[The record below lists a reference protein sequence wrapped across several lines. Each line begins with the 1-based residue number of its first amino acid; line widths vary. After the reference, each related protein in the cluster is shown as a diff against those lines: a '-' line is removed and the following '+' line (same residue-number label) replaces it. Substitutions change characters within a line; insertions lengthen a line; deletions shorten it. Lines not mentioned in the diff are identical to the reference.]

1 MKPLKVV
8 LLGAGNRGIRYATH
22 MAEMPDKYQV
32 VAVADPA
39 ESRRKT
45 IQEMHKIPDSG
56 LYNSWEEV
64 LSQPKMADICVIALV
79 DDMHYEPALAAIDKG
94 YDLLLEKPVAQTAK
108 ECADIANAANKKG
121 VKILVCHVLRYT
133 PFFGKIK
140 ELLMEGVIGE
150 VMSLEQ
156 TEAVGHIHYSHSYV
170 RGNWHKEADST
181 PMLLAKCCHDLDMI
195 QWLLDKPCKKVS
207 SFGSLVHF
215 RKENCPE
222 GAPARC
228 VDGNCPAGDTCPY
241 NCLAYYCGPASIAR
255 KRIITNGIAKDFDPT
270 PEEIM
275 TALKT
280 THYGDCV
287 YQTEN
292 DVVDHQV
299 VNMEFAGGATA
310 TLTMNAFNYGGRYIR
325 IYGTKG
331 EIMAHMSDTE
341 IKVYTF
347 DSRGHWTVPT
357 LKVDET
363 INGGH
368 GGGDE
373 GIIRE
378 LYEFMSGAYNG
389 FRAADINISVKNHLI
404 GFAAEEA
411 RHGEKVVKV
420 DEVFARYGFEN
431 N

>member
-1 MKPLKVV
+1 
-8 LLGAGNRGIRYATH
+8 
-22 MAEMPDKYQV
+22 
-32 VAVADPA
+32 
-39 ESRRKT
+39 
-45 IQEMHKIPDSG
+45 
-56 LYNSWEEV
+56 
-64 LSQPKMADICVIALV
+64 
-79 DDMHYEPALAAIDKG
+79 
-94 YDLLLEKPVAQTAK
+94 
-108 ECADIANAANKKG
+108 
-121 VKILVCHVLRYT
+121 
-133 PFFGKIK
+133 
-140 ELLMEGVIGE
+140 
-150 VMSLEQ
+150 
-156 TEAVGHIHYSHSYV
+156 
-170 RGNWHKEADST
+170 
-181 PMLLAKCCHDLDMI
+181 
-195 QWLLDKPCKKVS
+195 
-207 SFGSLVHF
+207 
-215 RKENCPE
+215 
-222 GAPARC
+222 
-228 VDGNCPAGDTCPY
+228 
-241 NCLAYYCGPASIAR
+241 
-255 KRIITNGIAKDFDPT
+255 
-270 PEEIM
+270 M

-287 YQTEN
+287 YQGEN

-299 VNMEFAGGATA
+299 VNMEFDGGATA

-325 IYGTKG
+325 IYGTRG

-347 DSRGHWTVPT
+347 DGRGHWTVPT